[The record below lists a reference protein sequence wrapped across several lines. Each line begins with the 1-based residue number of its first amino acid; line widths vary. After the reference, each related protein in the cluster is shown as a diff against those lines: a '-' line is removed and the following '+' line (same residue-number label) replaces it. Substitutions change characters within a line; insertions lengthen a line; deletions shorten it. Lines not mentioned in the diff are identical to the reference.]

1 MADLFLAIDAGGTA
15 VKAAVFDL
23 TGRLVAQRSIEVVT
37 IHRENG
43 WVEREPEAFWRGT
56 ATAIRQ
62 LTKAEIA
69 ADRIAAVACT
79 GFGNGVFL
87 VDAEGRGMRDGIV
100 SVDHRAQGIVDAFER
115 DGTAE
120 RIEAITGHRIW
131 GGQTLMQLVW
141 LARNEPDVVR
151 RTRWALA
158 CKDFLRMRL
167 TGAATTDPTDASGG
181 GMLDLARG
189 AYSEALFEAAGIPEL
204 ASRVP
209 EIVENSGIAG
219 YVSHEAADETGLIAG
234 TPVVAAMMD
243 VSACVLGAGSVGA
256 DTLTM
261 IAGTWSIN
269 AVETRAPIMK
279 RPPILNMI
287 HRDRACRLLA
297 DGSPTSAANLNWYLS
312 RALGSSVDVRQAN
325 ALVAESPVE
334 ARRCHFMPFVSGPAP
349 RRGAFVGMTNS
360 DDQGSML
367 RAIYEGVAFQHRRH
381 AENVVSY
388 VAPQSPQKI
397 RLAGGASKSAVW
409 AQVFADICGLP
420 VEVPEG
426 EEIGALGAAMCAAV
440 ATGHYPDLVFAAQAM
455 CRVER
460 TAAPRSHLRDFYDE
474 RYGEFL
480 RLDRRLAGLFDPSAE
495 H

>member
-15 VKAAVFDL
+15 VKAAVFDAA
-23 TGRLVAQRSIEVVT
+23 GRLVATRAIDVVT

-56 ATAIRQ
+56 AKAIRE
-62 LTKAEIA
+62 LTEQEIA

-87 VDAEGRGMRDGIV
+87 VDAEGNGTRDGIV
-100 SVDHRAQGIVDAFER
+100 SVDHRAQPIVEEFSR

-120 RIEAITGHRIW
+120 RIEAITGHQIW
-131 GGQTLMQLVW
+131 GGQTLMQLIW
-141 LARNEPDVVR
+141 LSRNEPDVVA

-167 TGAATTDPTDASGG
+167 TGLAATDPTDASGG
-181 GMLDLARG
+181 GLLDLARG
-189 AYSEALFEAAGIPEL
+189 AYSDALFAAAGIPEF

-209 EIVENSGIAG
+209 PIVENSGVAG
-219 YVSHEAADETGLIAG
+219 HVSRRASEETGLLVG

-243 VSACVLGAGSVGA
+243 VSACVLGAGAVGPDA
-256 DTLTM
+256 LTM

-269 AVETRAPIMK
+269 GVETRSALTK

-297 DGSPTSAANLNWYLS
+297 DGSPTSAANLHWYLS
-312 RALGSSVDVRQAN
+312 GALGASIDLKQAN
-325 ALVAESPVE
+325 ALVAQSPE
-334 ARRCHFMPFVSGPAP
+334 DARRCHFMPFVSGPAP

-360 DDQGSML
+360 DDQASML

-381 AENVVSY
+381 GENVASY
-388 VAPQSPQKI
+388 VAPQRPQKI

-409 AQVFADICGLP
+409 TQVFADVCGLP

-426 EEIGALGAAMCAAV
+426 EEIGALGAAMCSAV
-440 ATGHYPDLVFAAQAM
+440 ATGHYPNLVVAAQSM

-460 TAAPRSHLRDFYDE
+460 MAEPRPQLRDFYDE

-480 RLDRRLAGLFDPSAE
+480 RLDRRLAELFDTPAE

>member
-1 MADLFLAIDAGGTA
+1 MADLFLTVDAGGTA
-15 VKAAVFDL
+15 VKAAVFDM

-62 LTKAEIA
+62 LTSGEIA

-87 VDAEGRGMRDGIV
+87 VNAEGRATRDGIV
-100 SVDHRAQGIVDAFER
+100 SVDHRAQGIVDQFER
-115 DGTAE
+115 DGTAG
-120 RIEAITGHRIW
+120 RIEAITGQKIW

-141 LARNEPDVVR
+141 LARNEPEVVR
-151 RTRWALA
+151 QTCWALA

-167 TGAATTDPTDASGG
+167 TGVATTDPTDASGG
-181 GMLDLARG
+181 GMLDLAQG
-189 AYSEALFEAAGIPEL
+189 TYSDALFELTGIPEL
-204 ASRVP
+204 RGRVP

-219 YVSHEAADETGLIAG
+219 QVSQKAAEETGLIAG

-269 AVETRAPIMK
+269 AVESQAPMTK

-297 DGSPTSAANLNWYLS
+297 DGSPTSAANLHWYLS
-312 RALGSSVDVRQAN
+312 RAIGASIDVNQAN
-325 ALVAESPVE
+325 ALVAQSQVES
-334 ARRCHFMPFVSGPAP
+334 RRCHFMPFVSGPAP
-349 RRGAFVGMTNS
+349 RRGAFLGMTNS
-360 DDQGSML
+360 DDQASML

-381 AENVVSY
+381 AESVVSY
-388 VAPQSPQKI
+388 VAPQCPQMI
-397 RLAGGASKSAVW
+397 RLAGGASKSAIW
-409 AQVFADICGLP
+409 AQVFADVCGLP

-440 ATGHYPDLVFAAQAM
+440 ATGRFPDLASAAQTM

-460 TAAPRSHLRDFYDE
+460 TAEPRPQLCDFYEE

-480 RLDRRLAGLFDPSAE
+480 RLDRRLAGLFDPLAE

>member
-15 VKAAVFDL
+15 VKAAVFDI
-23 TGRLVAQRSIEVVT
+23 TGRLVAQRSIDVVT

-43 WVEREPEAFWRGT
+43 WVEREPEAFWHGT

-62 LTKAEIA
+62 LTSGEIT
-69 ADRIAAVACT
+69 ADRIVAVACT

-87 VDAEGRGMRDGIV
+87 VDAEGRGTRDGIV
-100 SVDHRAQGIVDAFER
+100 SVDHRAQGIADEFNR
-115 DGTAE
+115 NGTSE
-120 RIEAITGHRIW
+120 QIEAVTGQQIW

-141 LARNEPDVVR
+141 LGKHEPEVVR
-151 RTRWALA
+151 QTRWALA

-167 TGAATTDPTDASGG
+167 TGVAATDPTDASGG
-181 GMLDLARG
+181 GMLDLAHG
-189 AYSEALFEAAGIPEL
+189 EYSNALFELAGIPEL
-204 ASRVP
+204 AGCVP
-209 EIVENSGIAG
+209 EIIENSGIAG
-219 YVSHEAADETGLIAG
+219 HVSHTAAKETGLRTG

-243 VSACVLGAGSVGA
+243 VSACVLGAGSVGT

-269 AVETRAPIMK
+269 GVESQASMTK

-297 DGSPTSAANLNWYLS
+297 DGSPTSAGNLNWFLS
-312 RALGSSVDVRQAN
+312 RATGASIDVKQAN
-325 ALVAESPVE
+325 ALVAQSQVKS
-334 ARRCHFMPFVSGPAP
+334 RRCHFMPFVSGPAP

-360 DDQGSML
+360 DDQASML

-388 VAPQSPQKI
+388 VVPQSPKKI
-397 RLAGGASKSAVW
+397 RFAGGASKSAVW
-409 AQVFADICGLP
+409 AQVFADVCGLP

-440 ATGHYPDLVFAAQAM
+440 ATGHYSDLAFAAQAM

-460 TAAPRSHLRDFYDE
+460 TAEPRPQLRDFYEE

-480 RLDRRLAGLFDPSAE
+480 RLDRRLAGLFDPLAE

>member
-1 MADLFLAIDAGGTA
+1 MADLFLTVDAGGTA
-15 VKAAVFDL
+15 VKAAVFDM

-62 LTKAEIA
+62 LTRGEIA

-87 VDAEGRGMRDGIV
+87 VNAEGRATRDGIV
-100 SVDHRAQGIVDAFER
+100 SVDHRAQGIVDQFER
-115 DGTAE
+115 DGTAG
-120 RIEAITGHRIW
+120 RIEAITGQKIW

-141 LARNEPDVVR
+141 LARNEPEVVR
-151 RTRWALA
+151 QACWALA

-167 TGAATTDPTDASGG
+167 TGVATTDPTDASGG
-181 GMLDLARG
+181 GMLDLAQG
-189 AYSEALFEAAGIPEL
+189 TYSDALFELAGIPEL
-204 ASRVP
+204 TGRVP

-219 YVSHEAADETGLIAG
+219 QVSHKAAEETGLIAG

-269 AVETRAPIMK
+269 AVESQAPMTK

-297 DGSPTSAANLNWYLS
+297 DGSPTSAANLHWYLS
-312 RALGSSVDVRQAN
+312 RAIGASIDVKQAN
-325 ALVAESPVE
+325 ALVAQSQVES
-334 ARRCHFMPFVSGPAP
+334 RRCHFLPFVSGPAP

-360 DDQGSML
+360 DDQASML

-381 AENVVSY
+381 AESVVSY
-388 VAPQSPQKI
+388 VAPQCAQMI

-409 AQVFADICGLP
+409 AQVFADVCGLP

-440 ATGHYPDLVFAAQAM
+440 ATGRFPNLASAAQIM

-460 TAAPRSHLRDFYDE
+460 TAEPRPQLRDFYEE

-480 RLDRRLAGLFDPSAE
+480 RLDRRLAGLFDPLAE